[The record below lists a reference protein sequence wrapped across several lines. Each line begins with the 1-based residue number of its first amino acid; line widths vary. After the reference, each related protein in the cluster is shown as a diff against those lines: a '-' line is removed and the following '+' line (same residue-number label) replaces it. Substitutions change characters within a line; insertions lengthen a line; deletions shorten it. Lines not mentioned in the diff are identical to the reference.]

1 MTPTNIVIC
10 AGFAPS
16 ARVLRAALRDL
27 STKKDIKVISGCPAM
42 AGLAKYQEELRSLN
56 PIDTLVIDGC
66 EGCCGLQSLMAF
78 GVMPTK
84 NVILDKYFSVDERSI
99 TAAKEKI
106 LKAMEE
112 MGK

>member
-1 MTPTNIVIC
+1 MTQTNIVMC

-56 PIDTLVIDGC
+56 PNDTLVIDGC

-78 GVMPTK
+78 GVMPAK
-84 NVILDKYFSVDERSI
+84 NILMDKYFSVDEKSIRS
-99 TAAKEKI
+99 AENRI

-112 MGK
+112 MGR